1 MNLSTSVDADRGN
14 ETPEEENI
22 QGTLKKCL
30 FLHMIYTCTCLVN
43 KNLLVLFIDSVC
55 LSSEFLK
62 LGVFYCV
69 SEPSSPSPVK
79 PVKRYIL
86 SFITIILDFQD
97 EDLNKKNQILILS
110 YFTCCLNVLRLWL
123 HTG

>member
-30 FLHMIYTCTCLVN
+30 FLHMMYTCTCLVN

-55 LSSEFLK
+55 LVSEFLK

-86 SFITIILDFQD
+86 SFITIILDLQD
-97 EDLNKKNQILILS
+97 EDHNKKIK
-110 YFTCCLNVLRLWL
+110 F
-123 HTG
+123 